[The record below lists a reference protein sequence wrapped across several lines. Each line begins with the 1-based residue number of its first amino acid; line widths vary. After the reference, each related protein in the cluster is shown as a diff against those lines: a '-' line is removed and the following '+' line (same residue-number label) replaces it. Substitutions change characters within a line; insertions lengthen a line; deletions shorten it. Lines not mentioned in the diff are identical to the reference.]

1 MVCGSI
7 ESPVTPLVKQ
17 NLDDMK
23 KIMTVAAILVLSGCT
38 ATEKP
43 RQLGMTN
50 PASTYCVKQGGTLEI
65 RTEPGGQVGYCHLP
79 DGRVVEEWTLFRSA
93 RR

>member
-1 MVCGSI
+1 M
-7 ESPVTPLVKQ
+7 KQ
-17 NLDDMK
+17 ITTM
-23 KIMTVAAILVLSGCT
+23 AAILVLSGCA
-38 ATEKP
+38 ATEKS
-43 RQLGMTN
+43 RQVGMPN

>member
-1 MVCGSI
+1 M
-7 ESPVTPLVKQ
+7 
-17 NLDDMK
+17 DDMK
-23 KIMTVAAILVLSGCT
+23 RIPALAAMLVLSGCT
-38 ATEKP
+38 SAEKP
-43 RQLGMTN
+43 KPIGMPN

-65 RTEPGGQVGYCHLP
+65 RTESGGQVGYCHLP